1 MKSFIGVL
9 GIVTLVYVGWVEY
22 SVGNVLIRTNDRG
35 SKSVNPS
42 SLLNLMTNPLRNSH
56 LWKRDTIDLNY
67 PFIVILTAIG
77 YYGLK
82 S

>member
-1 MKSFIGVL
+1 MKSFLGIL
-9 GIVTLVYVGWVEY
+9 GIVTLVYIGWVEY
-22 SVGNVLIRTNDRG
+22 SVGNILVRTNARG

-42 SLLNLMTNPLRNSH
+42 SLLNLMTNPFRNSY

-67 PFIVILTAIG
+67 PFIVGMTAIG